1 MTDRPDISVVIPV
14 YNEQETLDHCYERVS
29 KMVDALP
36 LSPAEIIFINDGST
50 DRTDEMLRELA
61 QRDGRVIA
69 VRLSRNFG
77 HQAALAAGLRQ
88 AKGEMV
94 AVLDGDLQD
103 PPEVVPEMIKAIQ
116 DGADVAYGVRKHRKE
131 HPLKKFAYAGFY
143 RVMRSVSDID
153 IPLDAGDFCVMRRTI
168 VERMNELPESL
179 RFIRGLRAWVGGK
192 QVGVPYERH
201 ERHAGTSK
209 YSLAKLMGLAAQ
221 GIFGFSSVPVKF
233 IQFLGFGISM
243 LAIAVALGY
252 FGLYFLAPEPPPA
265 GWTTLVI
272 SIWFLAGVQLL
283 SVGLLGEYI
292 HRTFTEVRQRP
303 SAFVAEVIT
312 KSQSSLDL
320 PCNTTMPSSMPGST
334 DSTGGGEAE
343 RRRLS
348 KPFAA

>member
-1 MTDRPDISVVIPV
+1 MNEHPSISCVIPV
-14 YNEQETLDHCYERVS
+14 YNEQETLEHCYERVC
-29 KMVDALP
+29 KMLDSLDE
-36 LSPAEIIFINDGST
+36 SPQEIVFINDGST
-50 DRTDEMLRELA
+50 DRTEEMLRELT
-61 QRDGRVIA
+61 QRDPRVVA

-77 HQAALAAGLRQ
+77 HQAALAAGLRE
-88 AKGEMV
+88 ARGDMI

-103 PPEVVPEMIKAIQ
+103 PPEVVPEMIQAVR

-131 HPLKKFAYAGFY
+131 HILKKFAYATFY
-143 RVMRSVSDID
+143 RIMRSVSDID
-153 IPLDAGDFCVMRRTI
+153 IPLDAGDFCVMRGDI
-168 VERMNELPESL
+168 VERMNQLPESL
-179 RFIRGLRAWVGGK
+179 RFIRGLRAWVGGT
-192 QVGVPYERH
+192 QVGVPYERQ

-209 YSLAKLMGLAAQ
+209 YSLWKLMGLAAQ

-243 LAIAVALGY
+243 LAIAVALTY
-252 FGLYFLAPEPPPA
+252 LALYFVTTSPLPS
-265 GWTTLVI
+265 GWSTLVI

-283 SVGLLGEYI
+283 AVGLLGEYI

-312 KSQSSLDL
+312 QNQNAIDL
-320 PCNTTMPSSMPGST
+320 TCNTTMPSNTHSST
-334 DSTGGGEAE
+334 ANTGGGAAE